1 MQKLPKILN
10 TYKISNLLST
20 LHIKNHKSCLLSRST
35 QIVAYYISFIKKR
48 STVFIEDC
56 AIRKCT
62 TMRETDKEAAD
73 WLNLGI
79 VQVKYLCKIC
89 AKKACSY
96 SNFLLNSFVRNISN
110 PSSIHIDKYIDSFR
124 KKIPKNLV
132 RYFRDLDY

>member
-1 MQKLPKILN
+1 
-10 TYKISNLLST
+10 
-20 LHIKNHKSCLLSRST
+20 
-35 QIVAYYISFIKKR
+35 
-48 STVFIEDC
+48 
-56 AIRKCT
+56 
-62 TMRETDKEAAD
+62 MRETDKEAAD

-96 SNFLLNSFVRNISN
+96 SNFLLNSFVRNKSN

-132 RYFRDLDY
+132 RYFTDLDDKRLKYDPLFKESTICFVIGNLKGAPLSL